1 MVEKWYARR
10 TDLYHVSPQEIVIVE
25 GWNDRINMA
34 LDDILPSI
42 RENGVQEPL
51 RVRRNKDGILELRN
65 GERRL
70 RAVQQLLME
79 GVEILTVPVLLEK
92 NQSDAEAL
100 IGSYLANT
108 GKQFEPLE
116 EAHCFRRFLAWGWTI
131 EQLAK
136 RIGKSIGMVR
146 NALALLDAAP
156 EVMVAFQNGTISKS
170 EAISVVRQA
179 RQTDEDQNAVM
190 AERQTIKKER
200 KSAKGT
206 RGNIPES
213 VEHLTLQA
221 QHLCAI
227 MGPTE
232 VINAVI
238 LYLRTQDTDEEYL
251 TALLSAQDIAAH

>member
-108 GKQFEPLE
+108 GKPFEPLE